1 MKDLN
6 GDAKLHFLQIDRL
19 DPPKDKAIQYLNI
32 ERYGG
37 GKLPYIPRRTY
48 AYYYINDKMPL
59 FKAIVNVSENHVIC
73 NVETPEGTI
82 GPLLPEDMAK
92 AEEASLKHPAVLA
105 EIAKLKLDQASFL
118 QPRKLG

>member
-1 MKDLN
+1 MSTQHIFDPVTDTEIRTTSKLLKDLN

-82 GPLLPEDMAK
+82 GPLLPCLLYP
-92 AEEASLKHPAVLA
+92 SRCV
-105 EIAKLKLDQASFL
+105 
-118 QPRKLG
+118 